1 MTEASYRRKICRSR
15 MKKNNLMQMDGRE
28 VFMFAVKERAAG
40 SKRSAGKN
48 NVAQEEISF
57 YILHQANKR
66 IVEAIAKRL
75 GEPLENSDESGR
87 IRKYIFRKHSDSS

>member
-1 MTEASYRRKICRSR
+1 
-15 MKKNNLMQMDGRE
+15 MQMDGRE
-28 VFMFAVKERAAG
+28 VFMFAVKSVPQAVKEVLE
-40 SKRSAGKN
+40 KN

-75 GEPLENSDESGR
+75 GRAVGKISDESGR